1 MAQQGPIGI
10 NTTRYQVGLMQ
21 VRVTPTSAAN
31 TAQSGEI
38 LTSSNSIGSL
48 ANTAITFEDKILE
61 HESGFPQLTDA
72 VIRVGRNASIKCT
85 FDELTRQNIALALGQ
100 NPSSYTNLSGT
111 VPIGDLSGVN
121 YVMVEGVITYPDGT
135 MTSAVIFPRALATI
149 DGDLS
154 FSKDGFASASIT
166 FKANISS
173 SDNASGN
180 VVWNNNPLG
189 IMRFN

>member
-10 NTTRYQVGLMQ
+10 NTSRYQVGLMQ
-21 VRVTPTSAAN
+21 IRVTPTTTAN

-38 LTSSNSIGSL
+38 LTSSSSIGSL
-48 ANTAITFEDKILE
+48 ANTSVTFEDNILE

-72 VIRVGRNASIKCT
+72 VVRVGRKASIKCE
-85 FDELTRQNIALALGQ
+85 FEELTRQNLALALGQ

-111 VPIGDLSGVN
+111 VPIGDLASVN
-121 YVMVEGVITYPDGT
+121 YIRIEGVITYPDGT
-135 MTSAVIFPRALATI
+135 TTTAVIFPRALATI

-166 FKANISS
+166 FKSNVSS

-189 IMRFN
+189 IIRFN